1 MARYRRV
8 EADQA
13 GPAAVGILVPP
24 ARRTFVILRPR
35 ATPWDL
41 LVCRGPDDPRFADL
55 AHDEA
60 SAAAQG
66 LFRALREWDGVAG
79 VGVRDGRLFLAVG
92 GFALL
97 ACARVPGQPYAPVAA
112 TEPDADLLRSGLA
125 AAAGEERELYFN
137 MRFFERA

>member
-13 GPAAVGILVPP
+13 GPAAPGIPVPP

-41 LVCRGPDDPRFADL
+41 LVCRGADDPRFADL

-66 LFRALREWDGVAG
+66 LYRALREGDGAAGVA
-79 VGVRDGRLFLAVG
+79 VYEGRLRLAVG
-92 GFALL
+92 GFVLE
-97 ACARVPGQPYAPVAA
+97 ACARLPGQPYAPFAA
-112 TEPDADLLRSGLA
+112 
-125 AAAGEERELYFN
+125 
-137 MRFFERA
+137 